1 MGLTLQRDLAK
12 FFFSC
17 SETVAW
23 MFRSLCL
30 PVIQQCSRA
39 LLRKRKKTLTT
50 NICISCCSHIC
61 FLLEGIYYEEEKT
74 FATNICI
81 CCFQFMYL
89 FFAQG
94 HSYQAKN
101 FNLQYL
107 YLYFLSMYLYFA
119 QGHSYDGGKHQHW
132 TLQHLCVS
140 ILDSCVQLIVMRWA
154 GTL

>member
-1 MGLTLQRDLAK
+1 MKRNNDQVSLSQKSELSKLESKSFHGTHPPARLGEVLLQLLGDRGVDVPL
-12 FFFSC
+12 
-17 SETVAW
+17 
-23 MFRSLCL
+23 
-30 PVIQQCSRA
+30 A
-39 LLRKRKKTLTT
+39 LLARDPAVLEGIATKKKKTLTT

-74 FATNICI
+74 FATNTCI

-119 QGHSYDGGKHQHW
+119 QGHSYDGGKHQH
-132 TLQHLCVS
+132 
-140 ILDSCVQLIVMRWA
+140 
-154 GTL
+154 